1 MPVQDTEKRRRQ
13 GVRRAYSAAAE
24 KPEQAHPFPL
34 GRDFAERLGYPKAV
48 LAELPD
54 VAVDAFT
61 GVSNVSVFASISEG
75 SAVLDVG
82 CGAGLDALVAARR
95 AGKGGHVTGI
105 DFSENMLSRARR
117 ATREAAQENVV
128 FVQASAE
135 QLPLRDQ
142 SVDVALVNGIF
153 NLNPARTAIF
163 HELSRV
169 VRTGGAVFAAELVVR
184 LRRSQRARMNE
195 DDWLA

>member
-1 MPVQDTEKRRRQ
+1 MQDTEQRRRQ
-13 GVRRAYSAAAE
+13 SVRRAYSAAAE
-24 KPEQAHPFPL
+24 RPEEAHAFPL
-34 GRDFAERLGYPKAV
+34 GREFAESLGYTKA
-48 LAELPD
+48 LLDDLPD

-61 GVSNVSVFASISEG
+61 GVSNVSVFARIREG

-95 AGKGGHVTGI
+95 AGDGGQVTGI
-105 DFSENMLSRARR
+105 DFSHNMLSRARR
-117 ATREAAQENVV
+117 AAREAAQENVV

-135 QLPLRDQ
+135 QLPIRDQ

-169 VRTGGAVFAAELVVR
+169 MRPGGDVFAAELVLR
-184 LRRSQRARMNE
+184 LGGPKRARTNE
-195 DDWLA
+195 DDWFA

>member
-1 MPVQDTEKRRRQ
+1 M
-13 GVRRAYSAAAE
+13 
-24 KPEQAHPFPL
+24 
-34 GRDFAERLGYPKAV
+34 
-48 LAELPD
+48 
-54 VAVDAFT
+54 
-61 GVSNVSVFASISEG
+61 
-75 SAVLDVG
+75 
-82 CGAGLDALVAARR
+82 
-95 AGKGGHVTGI
+95 
-105 DFSENMLSRARR
+105 
-117 ATREAAQENVV
+117 
-128 FVQASAE
+128 FVQANAE

-195 DDWLA
+195 NDWFA

>member
-1 MPVQDTEKRRRQ
+1 MHDGEDRRRQ
-13 GVRRAYSAAAE
+13 GVRQAYSAAAD
-24 KPEQAHPFPL
+24 KPDEAHPFPL
-34 GRDFAERLGYPKAV
+34 GREFAKSLGYPKGL

-61 GVSNVSVFASISEG
+61 GVSNVSVFARIPNG
-75 SAVLDVG
+75 SGVLDIG
-82 CGAGLDALVAARR
+82 CGAGLDALVAARQ
-95 AGKGGHVTGI
+95 AGDASYVTGI
-105 DFSENMLSRARR
+105 DFSQNMLSRARR
-117 ATREAAQENVV
+117 AAQESRQTNVA

-135 QLPLRDQ
+135 RLPIRDR

-169 VRTGGAVFAAELVVR
+169 MRRGGEVFAAELVLR
-184 LRRSQRARMNE
+184 LPRIKKAQTQE
-195 DDWLA
+195 DDWFA

>member
-1 MPVQDTEKRRRQ
+1 MSVQNTEQRRRQ
-13 GVRRAYSAAAE
+13 GVRRAYSAAAAKSDE
-24 KPEQAHPFPL
+24 AHPFPL
-34 GRDFAERLGYPKAV
+34 GREFAESLGYPEAL

-61 GVSNVSVFASISEG
+61 GVSNVSVFARIPEG

-95 AGKGGHVTGI
+95 SGDGGHVTGI

-117 ATREAAQENVV
+117 AAREAAQENVI
-128 FVQASAE
+128 FVQAIAE

-169 VRTGGAVFAAELVVR
+169 MRTGGAVFAAELVVR
-184 LRRSQRARMNE
+184 LGIPKRAREE
-195 DDWLA
+195 DDWFA

>member
-1 MPVQDTEKRRRQ
+1 MQDTEQRRRQ
-13 GVRRAYSAAAE
+13 SVRRAYSAAAE
-24 KPEQAHPFPL
+24 RPEEAHAFPL
-34 GRDFAERLGYPKAV
+34 GREFAESLGYPKA
-48 LAELPD
+48 LLDDLPD

-61 GVSNVSVFASISEG
+61 GVSNVSVFARIPEG
-75 SAVLDVG
+75 SAVIDVG

-95 AGKGGHVTGI
+95 AGDGGQVTGI
-105 DFSENMLSRARR
+105 DFSHNMLSRARR
-117 ATREAAQENVV
+117 AAREAAQENVV

-135 QLPLRDQ
+135 QLPIRDQ

-169 VRTGGAVFAAELVVR
+169 MRPGGAVFAAELVLR
-184 LRRSQRARMNE
+184 LGGPKRARTNE
-195 DDWLA
+195 DDWFA